1 MSLTVQGVVETWLHS
16 VLSSSSAV
24 NTATSG
30 NIFADELPQDL
41 GEAALPG
48 VLYGFIAG
56 QDETRYGGATRVFS
70 NVIYKVEVLHLGTT
84 ADADAIYTLV
94 DALIHAKSGTVTGGK
109 VISCVRTQP
118 RSFTETLPGGQK
130 IRHSGGLYLLQIQT
144 D

>member
-1 MSLTVQGVVETWLHS
+1 MALTVQGVIETWLHS
-16 VLSSSSAV
+16 VLSGNSAV

-30 NIFADELPQDL
+30 NIFADEVPQEL
-41 GEAALPG
+41 GEAGFPC

-56 QDETRYGGATRVFS
+56 QDETRYGGATRVYS
-70 NVIYKVEVLHLGTT
+70 NVIYKVEVLHTGTP

-94 DALIHAKSGTVTGGK
+94 DALIHAKAGTVTGGK

-118 RSFTETLPGGQK
+118 RSFTETLPGGSK
-130 IRHSGGLYLLQIQT
+130 IRHAGGLYLLQVQT